1 MFQSNKEYLEFLK
14 QSGVHSFLQ
23 ETPNNLFDD
32 QQQQTKHAE
41 DKDIKSLDK
50 ITEIKDLI
58 PLILKHN
65 SPLSKK
71 TKNMALFDGNIKSKL
86 MIIGEA
92 PGKDEDEQGLP
103 FVGSAGQLLNK
114 MLSAIQLER
123 NEIYITNT
131 IPWKLPQNRAPTDQE
146 ILEFLP
152 FLQRQIEIIKPKFIY
167 LLGNTAAKAILST
180 PLSLDTLREKWHDY
194 KSINMDSYAKVLV
207 SHHPSTLLQSP
218 KLKKE
223 AWNDLQM
230 LQKKLN
236 EN

>member
-32 QQQQTKHAE
+32 QQQQTMHAE

-58 PLILKHN
+58 PLILNHN
-65 SPLSKK
+65 SPLSKN

-86 MIIGEA
+86 IIIGEA
-92 PGKDEDEQGLP
+92 PGKEEDEQGLP

-131 IPWKLPQNRAPTDQE
+131 IPWKLPQNRTPTDQE

-167 LLGNTAAKAILST
+167 LLGHTAAKAILST

-194 KSINMDSYAKVLV
+194 KSINMDSSVKVLV
-207 SHHPSTLLQSP
+207 SHHPSTLLQSS

>member
-23 ETPNNLFDD
+23 ETPNNLFED
-32 QQQQTKHAE
+32 QQKQTHPVE
-41 DKDIKSLDK
+41 DQEIKSLDE

-58 PLILKHN
+58 PLILNHN
-65 SPLSKK
+65 SPLRKN
-71 TKNMALFDGNIKSKL
+71 TKNMALFDGNIKSQL

-92 PGKDEDEQGLP
+92 PGKEEDEQGLP

-123 NEIYITNT
+123 KNIYITNT
-131 IPWKLPQNRAPTDQE
+131 IPWKLPQNRTPTDQE

-152 FLQRQIEIIKPKFIY
+152 FLQRQIEIIKPKIIY
-167 LLGNTAAKAILST
+167 LLGTTAAKAILST
-180 PLSLDTLREKWHDY
+180 PLSLDTLRAKWHDY
-194 KSINMDSYAKVLV
+194 NSINMDTSVKVLV
-207 SHHPSTLLQSP
+207 SYHPSTLLQSP
-218 KLKKE
+218 ELKKE
-223 AWNDLQM
+223 AWHDLQM

-236 EN
+236 GN

>member
-1 MFQSNKEYLEFLK
+1 
-14 QSGVHSFLQ
+14 
-23 ETPNNLFDD
+23 
-32 QQQQTKHAE
+32 
-41 DKDIKSLDK
+41 
-50 ITEIKDLI
+50 
-58 PLILKHN
+58 
-65 SPLSKK
+65 
-71 TKNMALFDGNIKSKL
+71 MAFFDGNIKSKL
-86 MIIGEA
+86 MIIGGA
-92 PGKDEDEQGLP
+92 PGRKEDEKGLP

-114 MLSAIQLER
+114 MLSAIKLER

-131 IPWKLPQNRAPTDQE
+131 IPWKLPQNRTPTDQE

-194 KSINMDSYAKVLV
+194 KSINMDSSVKVLV

>member
-1 MFQSNKEYLEFLK
+1 M
-14 QSGVHSFLQ
+14 V
-23 ETPNNLFDD
+23 
-32 QQQQTKHAE
+32 
-41 DKDIKSLDK
+41 
-50 ITEIKDLI
+50 
-58 PLILKHN
+58 
-65 SPLSKK
+65 
-71 TKNMALFDGNIKSKL
+71 LFDGNIKSKL

-92 PGKDEDEQGLP
+92 PGKEEDEQGLP

-114 MLSAIQLER
+114 MMSAIQLDR
-123 NEIYITNT
+123 KDIYITNV
-131 IPWKLPQNRAPTDQE
+131 IPWRLPQNRPPTDQE

-152 FLQRQIEIIKPKFIY
+152 FLQRQIEIVKPKFIY

-194 KSINMDSYAKVLV
+194 KSINMDSSVKVLV